1 MTFELVQK
9 IVATII
15 RTVENSAVMSVRAL
29 KAHTFSVR
37 VSNQPSTQS
46 IKGTVTVG
54 NQKNIEKLLAKLTV
68 AVAKLPTV
76 YPETKIPSPLPYP
89 KEISVSNL
97 ESVPQADLKRV
108 EELLMKLV
116 REMKALPKEYPKQE
130 KFPTIPAFP
139 KFPEFPKQL
148 PFPTSMKVNVPTEI
162 RVNNLKELFEDLTG
176 KDPKKHLNVRLSD
189 GKEFYKAVQEIMTAG
204 RSKLPFVNTQGQ
216 DIPAHVDHQ
225 QRIVLSPDYLIVDEE
240 TISGTTYT
248 GNERF
253 DGRWF
258 LMRIQ
263 TSPTRIRYA
272 SFGNNDQYTSYKNAW
287 DNKVILVF
295 DYPSKVNI

>member
-54 NQKNIEKLLAKLTV
+54 NQKNIEKLLAKLSV

-116 REMKALPKEYPKQE
+116 REMKTLPKEYPKQE

-148 PFPTSMKVNVPTEI
+148 PFPTSMKVNVPAEI
-162 RVNNLKELFEDLTG
+162 RVNNIKDMFEDLMG
-176 KDPKKHLNVRLSD
+176 KDPKKYLNVRLTD
-189 GKEFYKAVQEIMTAG
+189 GKEFYKAMQEIVTSGGSRLPFIDSQGSPTGLRLTAQG
-204 RSKLPFVNTQGQ
+204 YLPVVFAETPPTDTSKLNPLT
-216 DIPAHVDHQ
+216 
-225 QRIVLSPDYLIVDEE
+225 VLSYNAAGDVVKVVK
-240 TISGTTYT
+240 TISGINYQKTLSNTDTIVVTTKT
-248 GNERF
+248 
-253 DGRWF
+253 
-258 LMRIQ
+258 I
-263 TSPTRIRYA
+263 S
-272 SFGNNDQYTSYKNAW
+272 AW
-287 DNKVILVF
+287 
-295 DYPSKVNI
+295 S

>member
-54 NQKNIEKLLAKLTV
+54 NQKNIEKLLAKLAV

-116 REMKALPKEYPKQE
+116 REMKTLPKEYPKQE

-148 PFPTSMKVNVPTEI
+148 PFPSSMKVNVPTEI
-162 RVNNLKELFEDLTG
+162 RVNNIKDMFEDLMG
-176 KDPKKHLNVRLSD
+176 KDPKKYLNVRLTD
-189 GKEFYKAVQEIMTAG
+189 GKEFYKAMQEIVTSGGSRLPFINSQGNPTGLQLTPKGDLPVVVREVAPNDT
-204 RSKLPFVNTQGQ
+204 SKLN
-216 DIPAHVDHQ
+216 A
-225 QRIVLSPDYLIVDEE
+225 RIEIDSNSDGDAI
-240 TISGTTYT
+240 TIRKIIGSSTYT
-248 GNERF
+248 KSILRSNMVVAET
-253 DGRWF
+253 
-258 LMRIQ
+258 L
-263 TSPTRIRYA
+263 
-272 SFGNNDQYTSYKNAW
+272 
-287 DNKVILVF
+287 VIT
-295 DYPSKVNI
+295 PWS

>member
-54 NQKNIEKLLAKLTV
+54 NQKNIEKLLAKLAV

-148 PFPTSMKVNVPTEI
+148 PFPSSMKVNVPTEI
-162 RVNNLKELFEDLTG
+162 RVNNLGDAYEQVQELFEDLTG

-189 GKEFYKAVQEIMTAG
+189 GDEFYKAMLSVSGGGSRNITVTNLDPLIAYQVADKDTAG
-204 RSKLPFVNTQGQ
+204 DPKYFGFT
-216 DIPAHVDHQ
+216 DK
-225 QRIVLSPDYLIVDEE
+225 DELWYILRE
-240 TISGTTYT
+240 NVASGTY
-248 GNERF
+248 
-253 DGRWF
+253 
-258 LMRIQ
+258 
-263 TSPTRIRYA
+263 RYL
-272 SFGNNDQYTSYKNAW
+272 SGGNNYDTAWTNRASHTYKYFHE
-287 DNKVILVF
+287 VF
-295 DYPSKVNI
+295 

>member
-54 NQKNIEKLLAKLTV
+54 NQKNIEKLLGKLAV

-148 PFPTSMKVNVPTEI
+148 PFPSSMKVNVPTEI
-162 RVNNLKELFEDLTG
+162 RVNNIKDMFEDLMG
-176 KDPKKHLNVRLSD
+176 KDPKKYLSVRLSD
-189 GKEFYKAVQEIMTAG
+189 GDEFYKAMLSVVSGAARNITVTNLDPLSAYQVTDKDTAG
-204 RSKLPFVNTQGQ
+204 DPKYFGFT
-216 DIPAHVDHQ
+216 DK
-225 QRIVLSPDYLIVDEE
+225 DELWYILKE
-240 TISGTTYT
+240 NVASGTY
-248 GNERF
+248 
-253 DGRWF
+253 
-258 LMRIQ
+258 
-263 TSPTRIRYA
+263 RYL
-272 SFGNNDQYTSYKNAW
+272 SGGNNYGTAWTNRASHTYKYFHE
-287 DNKVILVF
+287 VF
-295 DYPSKVNI
+295 